1 MKRGISTVAAV
12 ILTLIIMGA
21 GIFAGYNYLSQQKEK
36 QINDK
41 QNEIGELTKQVKE
54 LKDQVALD
62 VSGSNST
69 TTSTTSNNKA
79 GDVLK
84 TYTYTS
90 TKYGYSFKYP
100 STYSLVDWLWDGQNK
115 KKVPQEGKIVWV
127 DKEKLGDNA
136 ILMDADPI
144 FGYIDITVSDDQCGL
159 SQLKGEGIKI
169 EDTTFLGIKGWKTTV
184 TDATNVM
191 GGNYTSGIHIN
202 KGNYCYNIYWVN
214 TDASGTH
221 DTEIDTIVESFK
233 FL

>member
-1 MKRGISTVAAV
+1 MKWSISTIVTV
-12 ILTLIIMGA
+12 ILTVIIMSV
-21 GIFAGYNYLSQQKEK
+21 GIFAGYNYLNQQKEK
-36 QINDK
+36 QIEDK
-41 QNEIGELTKQVKE
+41 QSEISELTKQVND
-54 LKDQVALD
+54 LTDQIAVYDSESNQIEDD
-62 VSGSNST
+62 VNAT
-69 TTSTTSNNKA
+69 
-79 GDVLK
+79 K
-84 TYTYTS
+84 TGTYTS
-90 TKYGYSFKYP
+90 TKYGYSFEYP
-100 STYSLVDWLWDGQNK
+100 SSYSLVDWLWDGQNNAR
-115 KKVPQEGKIVWV
+115 VPQEGKIVWV

-221 DTEIDTIVESFK
+221 DAEIDTIVESFK